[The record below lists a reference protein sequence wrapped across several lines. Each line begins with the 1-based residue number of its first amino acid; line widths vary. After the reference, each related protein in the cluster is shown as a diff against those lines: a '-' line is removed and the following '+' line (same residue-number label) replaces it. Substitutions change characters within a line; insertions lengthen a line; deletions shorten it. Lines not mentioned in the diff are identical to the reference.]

1 MRPVENDILDEEK
14 NVSKE
19 NMASSAEIVKENG
32 KGDENT
38 NTNTKSN
45 TSRKANPSMASRVK
59 PRVT

>member
-38 NTNTKSN
+38 NTKSN

>member
-14 NVSKE
+14 H
-19 NMASSAEIVKENG
+19 VKDNG

-38 NTNTKSN
+38 NTSTKGN
-45 TSRKANPSMASRVK
+45 TSRKVNPSMASRVK

>member
-14 NVSKE
+14 HVSKE
-19 NMASSAEIVKENG
+19 NMASSAEIVKDNG

-38 NTNTKSN
+38 NTSTTGN
-45 TSRKANPSMASRVK
+45 TSRKVNPSMASRVK